1 MEEKKMLLQ
10 SQTMILLG
18 IMAVLLAISLAS
30 IKTLNELRGEIHKA
44 YQAKI
49 EAYAENIWGEL
60 SKKLKK
66 IELLST
72 HHLENDVV
80 IDIQRELGA
89 LDYSIYNVDNSV
101 RISEVCRALAHVLYL
116 LRENNILMDTA
127 TTAKIEQVY
136 SSAKK
141 LQEMYETEKTS
152 RNKLL
157 YATEEDEGILRIYNN
172 GMDAIK
178 SISSID

>member
-1 MEEKKMLLQ
+1 MLSQLQ
-10 SQTMILLG
+10 IIRLLG
-18 IMAVLLAISLAS
+18 SFCGVLGIFLIINAQ
-30 IKTLNELRGEIHKA
+30 KLRALRREVHKA

-49 EAYAENIWGEL
+49 EFYAENLWEEL

-89 LDYSIYNVDNSV
+89 LDYGIYNVDNSV

>member
-1 MEEKKMLLQ
+1 MSVMSVETQIITSATVLVLFAICILMINILKLQ
-10 SQTMILLG
+10 K
-18 IMAVLLAISLAS
+18 
-30 IKTLNELRGEIHKA
+30 IKEEIHKRF
-44 YQAKI
+44 QAKI
-49 EAYAENIWGEL
+49 EFYAENLWGEL

-66 IELLST
+66 IELLTT

-101 RISEVCRALAHVLYL
+101 RISEVCRAFTHVLHL

-127 TTAKIEQVY
+127 TTAKIGQAY
-136 SSAKK
+136 SSVKK
-141 LQEMYETEKTS
+141 LQEMYETKRTS
-152 RNKLL
+152 RSKLL
-157 YATEEDEGILRIYNN
+157 YITEEDESIVRTYSN

-178 SISSID
+178 SISIID